1 MDDAKLIFVS
11 LYFQF
16 CLSAEAAM
24 VVCFS
29 LVIKGIKERLAC
41 FQGYYNLLFS
51 GSLSVS
57 RRFLYTKQSV
67 LVLI

>member
-1 MDDAKLIFVS
+1 MDDAKLLFVS

-29 LVIKGIKERLAC
+29 LVIKGIKETLGC
-41 FQGYYNLLFS
+41 FQG
-51 GSLSVS
+51 
-57 RRFLYTKQSV
+57 
-67 LVLI
+67 